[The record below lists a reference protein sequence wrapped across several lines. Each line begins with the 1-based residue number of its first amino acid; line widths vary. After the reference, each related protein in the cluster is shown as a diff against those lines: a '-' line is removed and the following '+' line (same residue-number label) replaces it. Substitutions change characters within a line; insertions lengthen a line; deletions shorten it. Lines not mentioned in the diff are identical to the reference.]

1 MDTSNL
7 KRPKW
12 TCSPPIFISVLGS
25 SHAVHQLLASKTWEL
40 RDSPL
45 PLMPFIKST
54 DMSVWLQTA
63 SCIGPLLPHLCEWPV
78 KSNPPISPLDS
89 CNSFQVGLPASA
101 LAPVVHPCTADRVIF
116 LNLKSNHVT
125 TFPGWK
131 YFKENISV
139 PSWMKYEISW
149 MAFQALDNQVFIYLL
164 PLACFALKPSNPRA
178 FAQAN
183 VASWKAHH
191 HSVSRPHLFKSSSA
205 SSLHISLNF
214 IDC

>member
-12 TCSPPIFISVLGS
+12 TCSPPILSILGS
-25 SHAVHQLLASKTWEL
+25 SHTVHQLLAPKIWDL

-63 SCIGPLLPHLCEWPV
+63 SCIGHLLPHCCEWPA

-89 CNSFQVGLPASA
+89 CSSFQVGLPASA

-116 LNLKSNHVT
+116 KSNRVT

-139 PSWMKYEISW
+139 PSWMKYEIFW
-149 MAFQALDNQVFIYLL
+149 MAFQALDNQVSSTSYLWPVL
-164 PLACFALKPSNPRA
+164 PLSPVTPGPLHRLML
-178 FAQAN
+178 
-183 VASWKAHH
+183 
-191 HSVSRPHLFKSSSA
+191 HLGKLTIVLFPTPIFSSPLPL
-205 SSLHISLNF
+205 LHCI
-214 IDC
+214 